1 MAKQQEPK
9 KPNYILYVLI
19 AVVVVAG
26 GYFIYTTIADNK
38 KPEYKV
44 KTEKKEMPEPQF
56 KKQGEL
62 EFKSA
67 KDGKVIKKIDVEIAD
82 NDAKREQGLMY
93 RKSMDEAQ
101 GMLFVFVISEEHSF
115 WMKNTIM
122 PLDIIFFSESKEIV
136 KIHKNTTPYSLKSLP
151 SEKKSMY
158 VVETVA
164 GFTDK
169 YGIKEG
175 DKMDFKIT
183 NY

>member
-19 AVVVVAG
+19 AVVVAVAV
-26 GYFIYTTIADNK
+26 YFIYTMVADNK
-38 KPEYKV
+38 KPEFKV
-44 KTEKKEMPEPQF
+44 KNEKKEVVEPQF

-93 RKSMDEAQ
+93 RKSMDESQ
-101 GMLFVFVISEEHSF
+101 GMLFVFVISELHSF
-115 WMKNTIM
+115 WMKNTVI
-122 PLDIIFFSESKEIV
+122 PLDIIFLNENKEIV
-136 KIHKNTTPYSLKSLP
+136 KIHKNTTPFSTQSLP